1 MKSLIFAYTIDGKL
15 TRSDMEI
22 ISHSKVISDDIHL
35 ITNMPL
41 DVQIKGVKKI
51 LTPKE
56 GINQDCFAKFIEMA
70 FMKDDYSYIIGKSDI
85 VGKEIASSLS
95 AILDMEYVSDI
106 QSLENNG
113 KLIVKRDFF
122 TGKLSGKIEIKN
134 RSILLLKMNTYPI
147 KEMDSEPII
156 ESLDFSCPST
166 KKLLSRNITSSN
178 KPPLDSAQIV
188 VSGGRGLESK
198 DNYAYVEKLADLLGA
213 ATGASRAIVDLGWV
227 PQTYQVGQTGKI
239 IAPNLYIAIGIS
251 GAVQHLAGIRNAKK
265 IIAINKD
272 PNAPIFKYADYGIVA
287 DFKDF
292 LPVLIKKLE
301 ELKK

>member
-1 MKSLIFAYTIDGKL
+1 MKSLIFAYTINGKL

-22 ISHSKVISDDIHL
+22 ISHSRVISDDIHL

-41 DVQIKGVKKI
+41 DVPIKGVKKI
-51 LTPKE
+51 LTPK
-56 GINQDCFAKFIEMA
+56 GVINQDCFAKFIEMA

-122 TGKLSGKIEIKN
+122 TGKLSGKIEIKSK
-134 RSILLLKMNTYPI
+134 SILLLKINTYPI

-166 KKLLSRNITSSN
+166 KKLLSRNITSGN
-178 KPPLDSAQIV
+178 KPPLESAQIV

>member
-1 MKSLIFAYTIDGKL
+1 MKSLIFAYTINGKL

-41 DVQIKGVKKI
+41 DVPIKGVKKI
-51 LTPKE
+51 LTPKG

-122 TGKLSGKIEIKN
+122 TGKLSGKIEIKS
-134 RSILLLKMNTYPI
+134 RSILLLKINTYPI

-156 ESLDFSCPST
+156 ESLDFSCSST
-166 KKLLSRNITSSN
+166 KKLLSRNITSGN
-178 KPPLDSAQIV
+178 KPPLESAQIV